1 MNTVDIIVIAVIAIS
16 AIVAFLRGFVREVLT
31 VGSWL
36 GAGLVTLY
44 GYAAVKPHFEQWI
57 SNKLAADIA
66 GGLALFVG
74 SLIVFS
80 IISHMVARF
89 VRGSAL
95 TAVDRSLGLLFG
107 LVRGAILTSLAY
119 MILIGLDSNIL
130 QGARTAPMMAKGA
143 EILRSWAPSELADQ
157 LPANL
162 RLPPP
167 PSDISDEQKRDATP
181 RPAYKRRQN
190 DDLQRLIETTTG
202 K

>member
-36 GAGLVTLY
+36 GAALVTLY
-44 GYAAVKPHFEQWI
+44 GYGIVKPHFEQWI
-57 SNKLAADIA
+57 SSKLAADIA
-66 GGLALFVG
+66 GGLALFIG

-80 IISHMVARF
+80 IISHILARF

-119 MILIGLDSNIL
+119 MILVGMDSNIL

-143 EILRSWAPSELADQ
+143 EILRNMAPKELADE
-157 LPANL
+157 LPSNL
-162 RLPPP
+162 QLPPP
-167 PSDISDEQKRDATP
+167 TSISDEAQKRDATP

>member
-1 MNTVDIIVIAVIAIS
+1 
-16 AIVAFLRGFVREVLT
+16 
-31 VGSWL
+31 
-36 GAGLVTLY
+36 
-44 GYAAVKPHFEQWI
+44 
-57 SNKLAADIA
+57 
-66 GGLALFVG
+66 
-74 SLIVFS
+74 
-80 IISHMVARF
+80 
-89 VRGSAL
+89 
-95 TAVDRSLGLLFG
+95 
-107 LVRGAILTSLAY
+107 

>member
-36 GAGLVTLY
+36 GAALVTLY
-44 GYAAVKPHFEQWI
+44 GYGAVKPHFEQWI

-66 GGLALFVG
+66 GGLALFIG

-119 MILIGLDSNIL
+119 MILVGMDANIL

-167 PSDISDEQKRDATP
+167 SGISDEQKRDATP
-181 RPAYKRRQN
+181 PPAYKRRQN